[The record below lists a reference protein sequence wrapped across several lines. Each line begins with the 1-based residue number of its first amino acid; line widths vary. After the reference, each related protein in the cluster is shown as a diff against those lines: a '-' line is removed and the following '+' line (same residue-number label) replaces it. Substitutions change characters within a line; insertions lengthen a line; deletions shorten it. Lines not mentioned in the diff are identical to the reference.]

1 MKTIKI
7 SLSEAGI
14 SQALKEL
21 SDYKASLAEKTEIF
35 RQRVAEEL
43 KAYAQELFDR
53 AREDIISGGN
63 DGLEP
68 VNVNVEER
76 GDGLSVVLASG
87 HDALF
92 IEFGTGVYHNGAAG
106 SSPHP
111 KGQELGYTIGGYG
124 KGFGKRKAWGY
135 RDGSGNLIVTRG
147 TEAMLPMF
155 NAAERFA
162 EAAQKIARDVFDDR
176 Y

>member
-7 SLSEAGI
+7 SLSAADI
-14 SQALKEL
+14 DRALKEL
-21 SDYKASLAEKTEIF
+21 ENYKKSVAEKTDIF

-43 KAYAQELFDR
+43 KDYAKQLFD
-53 AREDIISGGN
+53 AAEEDIISGGN

-68 VNVNVEER
+68 VDVNVEER
-76 GDGLSVVLASG
+76 GDGLSVVVASG

-92 IEFGTGVYHNGAAG
+92 IEFGAGVYHNGPAG

-124 KGFGKRKAWGY
+124 KGFGQRKAWGY

-162 EAAQKIARDVFDDR
+162 EAAQKIAREVFDDR